1 MKKLS
6 FPHPMVILLAFV
18 VLSWIA
24 SFLITSGSYSR
35 ELDPKTGRE
44 VVLQGSY
51 EQIEKENISLQELIV
66 SIPEGII
73 LGSDILVLILL
84 LGGAFY
90 VVEKT
95 GALQAGGRIT
105 YL

>member
-24 SFLITSGSYSR
+24 SFLIPSGTYSR

-51 EQIEKENISLQELIV
+51 KQIEKENISLQEMVV
-66 SIPEGII
+66 SIPEGLI
-73 LGSDILVLILL
+73 LGSDIGLDFIAGRSFLC
-84 LGGAFY
+84 GG
-90 VVEKT
+90 KNRSPSSW
-95 GALQAGGRIT
+95 GRIT